1 MPLIHKWIS
10 SSYFRPVQQKQQ
22 LRTFLSSLAFCFKNH
37 FAFIVLLR
45 CCPPQLVVFAWMYFV
60 CIFYLLLI
68 SSVFSDY
75 VFVFYVPL
83 QNCNIMS
90 LM

>member
-1 MPLIHKWIS
+1 
-10 SSYFRPVQQKQQ
+10 
-22 LRTFLSSLAFCFKNH
+22 
-37 FAFIVLLR
+37 
-45 CCPPQLVVFAWMYFV
+45 MYFV

-90 LM
+90 LMWVERK